1 MHRLLFV
8 CLGNICRSPTAQAVF
23 AELVRRAGRA
33 HEFHLDS
40 AGTGDWHVG
49 EPPDPRTRA
58 AAQALGYPMRH
69 RARQVSR
76 QDFERFDLV
85 LAMDRQNHRNLLAMA
100 RPDQHPRIQLFRSLD
115 DPGSAPDVP
124 DPYYGGEEGFIEV
137 VRIAERVGAR
147 WLERLGPVT
156 EG

>member
-8 CLGNICRSPTAQAVF
+8 CLGNICRSPTAEAVF
-23 AELVRRAGRA
+23 AELVRRAGRTV
-33 HEFHLDS
+33 EFELDS

-49 EPPDPRTRA
+49 EPPDPRTQA
-58 AAQALGYPMRH
+58 AARALGYRMRH

-85 LAMDRQNHRNLLAMA
+85 LAMDRQNHRDLLAMA
-100 RPDQHPRIQLFRSLD
+100 EPVHHPRIQLFRSLD
-115 DPGSAPDVP
+115 DAGSAPDVP

-147 WLERLGPVT
+147 WLERLGPT
-156 EG
+156 A